1 MYLKGSVLEIALL
14 RDELRLTLRGKKGE
28 ALLTASNPWEPHEAD
43 GVETYTLYQIWPGI
57 RGLFQ
62 ELAAAFKVE
71 FGGTL
76 EEPESIAVI
85 GMGRGYIPFD
95 PRLTMLTAYRGKWDP
110 RPEAAA
116 KLTEALGA
124 EIAPDSAVAYLYQAV
139 LDEEPY
145 LPYVDYV
152 TTLPGYIHWRLTGF
166 RSLDRAGA
174 AGLFPL
180 DETGQYDRL
189 LLAKFDAL
197 VSGKLPKPLE
207 DLLPEVLSDG
217 EPAGTLTREGVR
229 MLDPSGELQEGIVF
243 LPPRETESI

>member
-1 MYLKGSVLEIALL
+1 MEIALL
-14 RDELRLTLRGKKGE
+14 REELRLTLRGKKGE
-28 ALLTASNPWEPHEAD
+28 ALLSASNPWEPHEVD

-57 RGLFQ
+57 RALFQ
-62 ELAAAFKVE
+62 ELSAAFKAE

-76 EEPESIAVI
+76 EETESIEIV

-95 PRLTMLTAYRGKWDP
+95 PRLTMLTAYRGAWDT
-110 RPEAAA
+110 RPALAAELSE
-116 KLTEALGA
+116 KLGA
-124 EIAPDSAVAYLYQAV
+124 EVPADGALVHLYEAIQN
-139 LDEEPY
+139 DEPY

-166 RSLDRAGA
+166 RSLDKVGA

-180 DETGQYDRL
+180 DADGGYDRA

-207 DLLPEVLSDG
+207 DLLPEVLCDG
-217 EPAGTLTREGVR
+217 EPAGTLTHEGVR
-229 MLDPSGELQEGIVF
+229 MLDPSGDLADGIVF
-243 LPPRETESI
+243 LPPREAD

>member
-1 MYLKGSVLEIALL
+1 MYLKDSVLEIALL
-14 RDELRLTLRGKKGE
+14 REELRLTLRGKKGE
-28 ALLTASNPWEPHEAD
+28 ALLTASNPWQPHEID

-57 RGLFQ
+57 RGLYQ
-62 ELAAAFKVE
+62 ELAAAFRKE

-76 EEPESIAVI
+76 EEPESLSVI

-95 PRLTMLTAYRGKWDP
+95 PRMTMLTAYRGKWDP
-110 RPEAAA
+110 RPAAAA
-116 KLTEALGA
+116 KLSGALGA
-124 EIAPDSAVAYLYQAV
+124 EIAPDSAIAYLYQAI
-139 LDEEPY
+139 LDDEPY

-152 TTLPGYIHWRLTGF
+152 TTLPGYVHWRLTGF
-166 RSLDRAGA
+166 RSLDRDGA

-180 DETGQYDRL
+180 DETGQYDRAL
-189 LLAKFDAL
+189 MAKFDAL

-229 MLDPSGELQEGIVF
+229 MLDPGGDLAEGIAF
-243 LPPRETESI
+243 AAPREEE

>member
-1 MYLKGSVLEIALL
+1 MYLKNSVLEIALL
-14 RDELRLTLRGKKGE
+14 REELRLTLRGKKSE
-28 ALLTASNPWEPHEAD
+28 ALLTASNPWEPRNLD

-62 ELAAAFKVE
+62 ELAAAFKAE
-71 FGGTL
+71 FGSAL
-76 EEPESIAVI
+76 EEPEAIAVV

-95 PRLTMLTAYRGKWDP
+95 PRLTMLTAYRGAWDG
-110 RPEAAA
+110 RPELAAELSE
-116 KLTEALGA
+116 KLGA
-124 EIAPDSAVAYLYQAV
+124 EIPADGALVHLYEAVKN
-139 LDEEPY
+139 DEPY

-197 VSGKLPKPLE
+197 VAGKLPKPLE

-229 MLDPSGELQEGIVF
+229 MLDPSGELQEGITF
-243 LPPRETESI
+243 LAPRETESI

>member
-14 RDELRLTLRGKKGE
+14 REELRLTLRGGKGE
-28 ALLTASNPWEPHEAD
+28 ALLTASDPWQPHDID

-57 RGLFQ
+57 RRLYQ
-62 ELAAAFKVE
+62 ELAESYRKE
-71 FGGTL
+71 FGGAL

-95 PRLTMLTAYRGKWDP
+95 PRLTMLTAYRGSWDP

-116 KLTEALGA
+116 KLTEALGP

-139 LDEEPY
+139 LDDEPY

-166 RSLDRAGA
+166 RSLDRDGA

-180 DETGQYDRL
+180 DETGQYDRT

-207 DLLPEVLSDG
+207 DLLPEVLYDG

-229 MLDPSGELQEGIVF
+229 MIDPSGDLAEGIVC
-243 LPPRETESI
+243 LPPQEAD

>member
-14 RDELRLTLRGKKGE
+14 REELRLTLRGKKGE
-28 ALLTASNPWEPHEAD
+28 ALLTASNPWEPHEVD

-57 RGLFQ
+57 RALYQ
-62 ELAAAFKVE
+62 ELAAAFKAE

-95 PRLTMLTAYRGKWDP
+95 PRLTMLTAYRGSWDP
-110 RPEAAA
+110 RPAAAA
-116 KLTEALGA
+116 KLTEALGT
-124 EIAPDSAVAYLYQAV
+124 EIAPDSAVAYLYQAI
-139 LDEEPY
+139 LDGEPY

-152 TTLPGYIHWRLTGF
+152 TTLPGYVHWRLTGF
-166 RSLDRAGA
+166 RSLDRDGA

-180 DETGQYDRL
+180 DETGQYDRA

-207 DLLPEVLSDG
+207 DLLPEVLCDG

-229 MLDPSGELQEGIVF
+229 MLDPSGDLAEGIVF
-243 LPPRETESI
+243 LPPREAD

>member
-28 ALLTASNPWEPHEAD
+28 ALLTASNPWEPHEVD
-43 GVETYTLYQIWPGI
+43 GAETYTLYQIWPGI
-57 RGLFQ
+57 RALYQ
-62 ELAAAFKVE
+62 ELAAAFKAE

-76 EEPESIAVI
+76 EEPESIVI
-85 GMGRGYIPFD
+85 VGMGRGYIPFD
-95 PRLTMLTAYRGKWDP
+95 PRLTMLTAYRGAWAP
-110 RPEAAA
+110 RPQLAAELSE
-116 KLTEALGA
+116 KLGA
-124 EIAPDSAVAYLYQAV
+124 DIPADGALVHLYEAVKN
-139 LDEEPY
+139 DEPY

-166 RSLDRAGA
+166 RSLDKVGA

-197 VSGKLPKPLE
+197 VAGKLPQPLE
-207 DLLPEVLSDG
+207 DLLPEVLSEG
-217 EPAGTLTREGVR
+217 EPAGTLTRDGVR
-229 MLDPSGELQEGIVF
+229 MLDPSGGLAEGTTF
-243 LPPRETESI
+243 AAPREA